1 MMKTKTKAG
10 GRAVADFLQRAFSH
24 SARSAAERKAMLET
38 RRSILKK
45 LLLRQSNAKSGQL

>member
-1 MMKTKTKAG
+1 MMKTKTKEGESAG
-10 GRAVADFLQRAFSH
+10 ADFLQRAFKH

-45 LLLRQSNAKSGQL
+45 LLLRQPNIKSGQL